1 MTAGFIAFGGNM
13 EISDRQFTDLLM
25 GLIRAQAA
33 SLSAIATT
41 DDVATKIVPALQASG
56 GITPREP
63 LSLSTWPS
71 RALLSAMTG
80 SRIDPRDLQGLLE
93 RPSL

>member
-1 MTAGFIAFGGNM
+1 MD
-13 EISDRQFTDLLM
+13 ISDRQFSELLM

-33 SLSAIATT
+33 ALSAITIPN
-41 DDVATKIVPALQASG
+41 DVAVKIVPALQASG

-71 RALLSAMTG
+71 RALLSAITG